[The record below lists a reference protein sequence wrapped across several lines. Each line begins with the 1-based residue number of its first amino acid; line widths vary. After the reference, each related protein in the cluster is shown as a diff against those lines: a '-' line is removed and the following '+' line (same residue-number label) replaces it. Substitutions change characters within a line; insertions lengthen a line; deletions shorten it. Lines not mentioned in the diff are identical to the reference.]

1 MNNPW
6 RDIVP
11 PQADV
16 AARRID
22 HTHELDLFYARD
34 ALGRC
39 LFVYEHD
46 TPGDDAAAPMPELEG
61 IQTAFHLSPQGRRR
75 LVITLKEE
83 AYLELFAV
91 LCQDIVQATRGHEDA
106 EDALAVILRRLAKWQ
121 QFLKVARTGLL
132 SEEVVKGLIGE
143 LLVLRDYLIP
153 NVGASAVRFWTGPEG
168 AAQDFCLAQISIE
181 VKCHSAGAHP
191 TVTITSADQLC
202 AQTPLL
208 YLCVVT
214 LGPAMADQ
222 ADALSLPTLAE
233 DISRLL
239 EAKDALMY
247 ERFHD
252 LLYRAGYVPSDRY
265 LDFSYVPL
273 NNRFYEV
280 REGFPRLCPTD
291 LRPGIVRLS
300 YAISLEQGEAFLV
313 DPDWR
318 EILQ

>member
-22 HTHELDLFYARD
+22 HTHELDVFYARD

-168 AAQDFCLAQISIE
+168 AARCATRARWPPTWPATAS
-181 VKCHSAGAHP
+181 SYPTAATTGAVPPPLLQMPGPFPSPSDGSWPPP
-191 TVTITSADQLC
+191 TLC
-202 AQTPLL
+202 AQPMLRE
-208 YLCVVT
+208 
-214 LGPAMADQ
+214 P
-222 ADALSLPTLAE
+222 P
-233 DISRLL
+233 
-239 EAKDALMY
+239 
-247 ERFHD
+247 
-252 LLYRAGYVPSDRY
+252 
-265 LDFSYVPL
+265 
-273 NNRFYEV
+273 EV
-280 REGFPRLCPTD
+280 R
-291 LRPGIVRLS
+291 
-300 YAISLEQGEAFLV
+300 
-313 DPDWR
+313 
-318 EILQ
+318 